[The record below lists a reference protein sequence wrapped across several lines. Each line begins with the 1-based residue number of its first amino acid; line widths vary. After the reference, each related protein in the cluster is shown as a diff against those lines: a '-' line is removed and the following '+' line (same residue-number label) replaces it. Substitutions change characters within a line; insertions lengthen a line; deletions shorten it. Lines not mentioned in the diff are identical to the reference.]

1 MNKSMKKNLFS
12 AETLAEMEMSEI
24 FGGCDAERNGHCDN
38 SQCHNS
44 NCKNVVCTDANCADV
59 KC

>member
-1 MNKSMKKNLFS
+1 MKKNLFS

-38 SQCHNS
+38 SQCYNS
-44 NCKNVVCTDANCADV
+44 NCKNVVCKDANCTDV